1 MTMENTIKKDNT
13 ELVFEARI
21 RTNDVDLILQLL
33 EMGILNVIGVNKDID
48 NLTEVDSEALSKI
61 LKRGANIYTYY
72 EDCDCIID
80 NDEEDLI

>member
-1 MTMENTIKKDNT
+1 MENTIKKDNT

-21 RTNDVDLILQLL
+21 RTNDINLILQLL
-33 EMGILNVIGVNKDID
+33 EMGILNVIGVDKEID

-72 EDCDCIID
+72 EDWDCIID